1 MGKSNE
7 TLLTAALVAEI
18 AGISTATLVNANRE
32 GKGPPR
38 DPETKRYPAKA
49 FGMWLC
55 HERSL
60 MPGQGSTYPYLVD
73 FDRVPAAKR
82 SGRGGAPS
90 LPGLPQEPTRPTKVD
105 EETRLKRAQADK
117 VELEL
122 AERAGQ
128 LVAVDDVNSAWVDI
142 VMRVKARLTRMP
154 SALAQL
160 VHGKSDVFEIQ
171 EVLESGVRE
180 ALEEMS
186 DDWRDGMDLED
197 GG

>member
-1 MGKSNE
+1 MSLT
-7 TLLTAALVAEI
+7 TLIQL
-18 AGISTATLVNANRE
+18 NNE

-38 DPETKRYPAKA
+38 DPKTKRYPAKE
-49 FGMWLC
+49 FGLWLC

-60 MPGQGSTYPYLVD
+60 LPGQAQDYPYLVD
-73 FDRVPAAKR
+73 YDRVPAVK
-82 SGRGGAPS
+82 APKPS
-90 LPGLPQEPTRPTKVD
+90 APALPGLEPPTPKPTKAD

-128 LVAVDDVNSAWVDI
+128 LVSVEDVNAAWVDI
-142 VMRVKARLTRMP
+142 VMRVKAKLTRIP

-160 VHGKSDVFEIQ
+160 AYGKSDVFEVQ

-180 ALEEMS
+180 ALEELS
-186 DDWRDGMDLED
+186 DDWRDAMEMGED